1 LRKYLIAALAACIA
15 VGLVAMSAS
24 AQSGS
29 GVDLKVNLKPSKA
42 GTKKKPKSTKI
53 HFVTT
58 NQDVT
63 QTAEGIKIWIPKTLK
78 ISNKGFPKCKASV
91 LEDQAQGPD
100 ACPKGSEVGGG
111 TALARAGVNVIQGP
125 ISPTNPPQ
133 LPFDVRAFV
142 TGKSSL
148 AFHIRSTQPGIEIVA
163 ITPAKLKK
171 ASGKYGQVLDVT
183 IPREP
188 AQFYLGQYNGL
199 EQLDV
204 TIGDKFK
211 KKNLIVSTGCNKKKA
226 PFKTEIAFAPNPGP
240 PKAETLSDTDNAKCS
255 K

>member
-1 LRKYLIAALAACIA
+1 MRKYLIAALAACIA
-15 VGLVAMSAS
+15 VGVVAVSAP
-24 AQSGS
+24 AQSGT
-29 GVDLKVNLKPSKA
+29 GVELKVNLKPSKA
-42 GTKKKPKSTKI
+42 GTKTKPKSTKI

-58 NQDVT
+58 NKDVS

-78 ISNKGFPKCKASV
+78 ISNKGFPKCSTAV
-91 LEDQAQGPD
+91 LSDPAQGPD

-111 TALARAGVNVIQGP
+111 TALARAGVNVN
-125 ISPTNPPQ
+125 PTNPPQ

-148 AFHIRSTQPGIEIVA
+148 VFHIRSTQPGIEIVA
-163 ITPAKLKK
+163 LTPAKLKK
-171 ASGKYGQVLDVT
+171 ASGKYGQLLDVT

-199 EQLDV
+199 EELDV
-204 TIGDKFK
+204 TIGAKRG
-211 KKNLIVSTGCNKKKA
+211 KNMLIASTGCKKGKA
-226 PFKTEIAFAPNPGP
+226 PFKTEIAFAPNPIP
-240 PKAETLSDTDNAKCS
+240 PKAERLSDTANAKCS